1 MIVLSNFIEKFY
13 QFVDKIGKQNFIL
26 IVFILF
32 VILLTGLYQT
42 FSLFTSS
49 EGMDIVDGVKTYHF
63 ILNNDIN
70 EDTITIPA
78 NSSRNIQVTISNPG
92 DVSLKYGLYY
102 SSSSDLTLVSL
113 GYLIYSTY
121 LPTGLISSK
130 DSCEVSLKINNR
142 SDNDISVKLGVA
154 YGLENGGDLLL
165 DTNSHWFSLYY
176 SPLSDM
182 PVGSYVKYVGNNGCS
197 GKACEGQNANYVSED
212 NMGYCNYSEQKFKT
226 KGWRIAYVEDG
237 SAYLISAG
245 SPECMCTGSDGTIGS
260 CSSAETTTGLP
271 KHMDNLNKTALKY
284 CNSTYAYGG
293 ECNRSNTWNINDNDF
308 KKLTGYALND
318 NLNKSGYYSSNDLII
333 NGSAYW
339 FTAPNGTELAYGWRP
354 TYLDVDIY
362 HSTYALG
369 VRPIT
374 KLKSSIVVT
383 GGSGTY
389 ADPYTIENKVL
400 TPFKLSEADPG
411 SYVKYTGNNGCSGKS
426 CEGQNANYVSD
437 SDMGYCSDSNYKFNK
452 NGWRVAY
459 SKDGT
464 AYLTSGGAVECI
476 CTSSDGVAASACT
489 SAESTSA
496 TPKHFTNLNS
506 KSLAYCNSTYAY
518 GGACNSSSA
527 WNINDSDFQRITG
540 DNLKPGYAK
549 SGFYDKYSLIN
560 NGSSYWFATTGITAS
575 NYVFFWSDGG
585 SISNCYTNNIRGVR
599 PVLRLKSSIIVTGG
613 SGTYSD
619 PYTIAEKVTYPFKL
633 SEADPGAYVK
643 YTGNN
648 GCSGKACEGQ
658 NANYVSDSDM
668 GYCLYSVHKYN
679 SNGWRVAYS
688 KDGTSYLTSAGA
700 PECMCTN
707 SSGVAGTSCSDYET
721 TYEVPKH
728 LANLNTKALTY
739 CNSTYAYG
747 GVCNSSSAWNMNNSD
762 FQNITGDDLKTG
774 YSKSSG
780 FYDSYSLINNGGNY
794 WFATPYPAS
803 SAITFYWL
811 PSNRSVD
818 DDGFSDYAIG
828 VRPVLR
834 LRSSVKVVSG
844 LGTYAD
850 PYVIE

>member
-26 IVFILF
+26 IVFVLF
-32 VILLTGLYQT
+32 IILLTGLYQT

-63 ILNNDIN
+63 ILNNDVN
-70 EDTITIPA
+70 ENTITIPA

-113 GYLIYSTY
+113 GYLIHSTY
-121 LPTGLISSK
+121 LPTGLLSSK

-142 SDNDISVKLGVA
+142 SDSDISIKFGVA

-197 GKACEGQNANYVSED
+197 GKTCEGQNVNYVSED
-212 NMGYCNYSEQKFKT
+212 NMGYCHYSEQKFKT

-293 ECNRSNTWNINDNDF
+293 ECNKSNTWNINDNDF
-308 KKLTGYALND
+308 KKITGFALND
-318 NLNKSGYYSSNDLII
+318 NLNKSGYYSSNDLIN
-333 NGSAYW
+333 NGSGYW
-339 FTAPNGTELAYGWRP
+339 FAAPNGTELAYGWRP

-437 SDMGYCSDSNYKFNK
+437 SDMGYCLYSDNK
-452 NGWRVAY
+452 YNSNGWRVAY

-464 AYLTSGGAVECI
+464 AYLISGGSPEC
-476 CTSSDGVAASACT
+476 VCT
-489 SAESTSA
+489 SANGVMSSSCSDYETTSGI
-496 TPKHFTNLNS
+496 PKHLANLSS
-506 KSLAYCNSTYAY
+506 KALSYCNSTYAY

-527 WNINDSDFQRITG
+527 WNMNDTDFQRITG
-540 DNLKPGYAK
+540 DNLKIAGSRAQGY
-549 SGFYDKYSLIN
+549 YQDISLIN
-560 NGSSYWFATTGITAS
+560 NAGFYWFSTFSGSYDTILATWHPVLQHVGIS
-575 NYVFFWSDGG
+575 YSFDVLG
-585 SISNCYTNNIRGVR
+585 IR

-633 SEADPGAYVK
+633 SEADPGSYVK

-648 GCSGKACEGQ
+648 GCSGKSCEGQ
-658 NANYVSDSDM
+658 NAECLGYSSSADS
-668 GYCLYSVHKYN
+668 S
-679 SNGWRVAYS
+679 GWRVAYN
-688 KDGTSYLTSAGA
+688 KNGTAYLISAGA
-700 PECMCTN
+700 TECMCTN
-707 SSGVAGTSCSDYET
+707 SSGVAGTSCSSNEET
-721 TYEVPKH
+721 TGAPKH
-728 LANLNTKALTY
+728 LANLNAKALTY

-762 FQNITGDDLKTG
+762 FQSITGDNLAKALGEQNYDT
-774 YSKSSG
+774 YSI
-780 FYDSYSLINNGGNY
+780 INNN
-794 WFATPYPAS
+794 
-803 SAITFYWL
+803 TFYWL
-811 PSNRSVD
+811 ATSESSSSIGVYLWNTSYRYVYHGTSKTA
-818 DDGFSDYAIG
+818 YG

-844 LGTYAD
+844 LGTYAN

>member
-26 IVFILF
+26 IVFVLF
-32 VILLTGLYQT
+32 IILLTGLYQT

-63 ILNNDIN
+63 ILNNDVN
-70 EDTITIPA
+70 ENTITIPA

-113 GYLIYSTY
+113 GYLIHSTY

-130 DSCEVSLKINNR
+130 DNCEVSLKINNK
-142 SDNDISVKLGVA
+142 SDNDISIKFGVA

-197 GKACEGQNANYVSED
+197 GNACEGENANYVSED

-293 ECNRSNTWNINDNDF
+293 ECNKSNTWNINDNDF
-308 KKLTGYALND
+308 KKITGFALND
-318 NLNKSGYYSSNDLII
+318 NLNKSGYYSSNDLIN
-333 NGSAYW
+333 NGSGYW
-339 FTAPNGTELAYGWRP
+339 FAAPNGTELAYGWRP

-437 SDMGYCSDSNYKFNK
+437 SDMGYCF
-452 NGWRVAY
+452 
-459 SKDGT
+459 
-464 AYLTSGGAVECI
+464 
-476 CTSSDGVAASACT
+476 SSD
-489 SAESTSA
+489 
-496 TPKHFTNLNS
+496 N
-506 KSLAYCNSTYAY
+506 
-518 GGACNSSSA
+518 
-527 WNINDSDFQRITG
+527 
-540 DNLKPGYAK
+540 
-549 SGFYDKYSLIN
+549 
-560 NGSSYWFATTGITAS
+560 
-575 NYVFFWSDGG
+575 
-585 SISNCYTNNIRGVR
+585 
-599 PVLRLKSSIIVTGG
+599 
-613 SGTYSD
+613 
-619 PYTIAEKVTYPFKL
+619 
-633 SEADPGAYVK
+633 
-643 YTGNN
+643 
-648 GCSGKACEGQ
+648 
-658 NANYVSDSDM
+658 
-668 GYCLYSVHKYN
+668 KYN

-688 KDGTSYLTSAGA
+688 KDGTAYLISAGA

-707 SSGVAGTSCSDYET
+707 SSGVAGASCSDYET
-721 TYEVPKH
+721 TSGIPKH
-728 LANLNTKALTY
+728 LANLNAKALTY

-747 GVCNSSSAWNMNNSD
+747 GVCNSSSAWNMNDSD
-762 FQNITGDDLKTG
+762 FQNITRDTLNVAVGNASYDD
-774 YSKSSG
+774 
-780 FYDSYSLINNGGNY
+780 YSLINNGGFY
-794 WFATPYPAS
+794 WFATFYSDA
-803 SAITFYWL
+803 TFKAAFDWRAHVRYVYYNDSQYSL
-811 PSNRSVD
+811 
-818 DDGFSDYAIG
+818 G
-828 VRPVLR
+828 VRPVIR
-834 LRSSVKVVSG
+834 LKSSIIVTGGS
-844 LGTYAD
+844 GTYSD
-850 PYVIE
+850 PYTIAE